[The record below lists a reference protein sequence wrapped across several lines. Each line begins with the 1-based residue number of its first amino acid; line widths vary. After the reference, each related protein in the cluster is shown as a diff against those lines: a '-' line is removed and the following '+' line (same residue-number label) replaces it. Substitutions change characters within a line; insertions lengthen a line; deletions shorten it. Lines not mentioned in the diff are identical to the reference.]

1 MRVAIVG
8 AGLAGSE
15 CAYVLAKKYKIS
27 VTLFEMK
34 KIKMTPA
41 QVNKNVFA
49 ELVCS
54 NTFKSVSHL
63 NASGLLKH
71 ELKKLGSLVL
81 DAAYSHQVPAGE
93 ALAVDRNAFS
103 HFVTKEIKSSPYIE
117 VVDKVVESLDDITNK
132 EFYDT
137 IVVATG
143 PLTEEHFIH
152 SLSKL
157 IDKEQLY
164 FYDAIAPI
172 LNGDTI
178 DRNIVFKANR
188 KTRSS
193 EHLNL
198 NKEDEGDYLNIPLS
212 KKEYFDFI
220 GKVKNAPK
228 VPHHDFEDVKYFE
241 SCKPIEALVESGDMT
256 LAFSSMKAK
265 GLFEPKTGQEPFSVV
280 QLRKEQIG
288 DESWNMVGF
297 QTRMTWQAQ
306 KEVFRTLPGLSNV
319 EFFRLGSLHRNTYF
333 ISPDILNKNLSFKA
347 NKNIFLAG
355 QIMGV
360 EGYLESTAMGNL
372 VGHIIGKSLKEN
384 NKLTL
389 PPKDTALGS
398 LCHYLLYS
406 EAKFFSPVNIHW
418 GLIEAL
424 EKKDIY
430 KFLDKDKEKTPRK
443 FFKSLKREALFNRAC
458 ESFKAW
464 YENNFN

>member
-1 MRVAIVG
+1 
-8 AGLAGSE
+8 
-15 CAYVLAKKYKIS
+15 
-27 VTLFEMK
+27 
-34 KIKMTPA
+34 MTQA

-93 ALAVDRNAFS
+93 ALAVDRDAFS

-132 EFYDT
+132 EFYDA
-137 IVVATG
+137 IVIATG

-220 GKVKNAPK
+220 EKVKNAPK

-280 QLRKEQIG
+280 QLRKEKIG

-333 ISPDILNKNLSFKA
+333 ISPDILNKNLSFK
-347 NKNIFLAG
+347 G
-355 QIMGV
+355 
-360 EGYLESTAMGNL
+360 
-372 VGHIIGKSLKEN
+372 
-384 NKLTL
+384 
-389 PPKDTALGS
+389 
-398 LCHYLLYS
+398 
-406 EAKFFSPVNIHW
+406 
-418 GLIEAL
+418 
-424 EKKDIY
+424 
-430 KFLDKDKEKTPRK
+430 
-443 FFKSLKREALFNRAC
+443 
-458 ESFKAW
+458 
-464 YENNFN
+464 